1 MEDARRQR
9 FWRHTLWLTA
19 ALLLLWLLVCLALPW
34 FARDLDGRRGFDF
47 PLGYWLVAEGSLLLF
62 VFIVVAYAW
71 GMERLEARWRA
82 TEPPGAPQ

>member
-1 MEDARRQR
+1 
-9 FWRHTLWLTA
+9 
-19 ALLLLWLLVCLALPW
+19 
-34 FARDLDGRRGFDF
+34 
-47 PLGYWLVAEGSLLLF
+47 LF